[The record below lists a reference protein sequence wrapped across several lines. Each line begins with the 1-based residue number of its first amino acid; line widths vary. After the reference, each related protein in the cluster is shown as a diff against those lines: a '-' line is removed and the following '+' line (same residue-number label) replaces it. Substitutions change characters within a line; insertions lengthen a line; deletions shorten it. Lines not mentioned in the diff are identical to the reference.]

1 LLSTALLLAHCGA
14 NWKYCDGGTAVTA
27 VVLLLGVIWA
37 GKRAERKKQARRE
50 EHMRALE
57 AAGLF
62 QQLAAEN
69 EGLRALAAR
78 QPRRQPGPEQSQG
91 TRKKRKT

>member
-1 LLSTALLLAHCGA
+1 MVSAALLLAHCGA
-14 NWKYCDGGTAVTA
+14 NWKYCDGGTVATA
-27 VVLLLGVIWA
+27 IVLLVGVIWA
-37 GKRAERKKQARRE
+37 GKRAERKKQERRE

-62 QQLAAEN
+62 QQIAADN

-78 QPRRQPGPEQSQG
+78 RPPRPPDQQHSQG
-91 TRKKRKT
+91 TRKKRKP